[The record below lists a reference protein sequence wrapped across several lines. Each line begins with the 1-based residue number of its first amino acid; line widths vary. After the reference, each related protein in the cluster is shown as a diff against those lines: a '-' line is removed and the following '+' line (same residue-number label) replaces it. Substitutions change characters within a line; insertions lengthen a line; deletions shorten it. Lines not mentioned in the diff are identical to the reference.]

1 LNNEKGFI
9 FPLTLILVS
18 LSITILLSAVQIYLA
33 EKRFSSETQGYYH
46 ENSMVILTLRKQIQE
61 VESSQNTSKG
71 MVSFGQDS
79 VDYSTQQEGGD
90 VYRFSLEIHYGMD
103 NEIFTEVLYN
113 KKQKR
118 LYNWVV
124 K

>member
-1 LNNEKGFI
+1 LKNEKGFI

-33 EKRFSSETQGYYH
+33 EKRFSSETLGYYH
-46 ENSMVILTLRKQIQE
+46 KNSMVLLTVRKQIQE
-61 VESSQNTSKG
+61 VESNSNTSKG

-79 VDYSTQQEGGD
+79 VNYASQQESGD

-113 KKQKR
+113 RKQKR